1 MNWPRP
7 ITSSTVAGSFG
18 LAAMT
23 KPRPTKREL
32 AAMGHHLADIIE
44 TKARDIRARYP
55 GLSRVASIN
64 AAIAEMAGE

>member
-1 MNWPRP
+1 
-7 ITSSTVAGSFG
+7 
-18 LAAMT
+18 MT